1 MTEYTGTV
9 STGGEAATRT
19 LQDLTISK
27 FAVSSMNNNCYLL
40 RCRQT
45 AQQVLIDAADD
56 PDRILREAG
65 GEGLATVV
73 TTHRHWD
80 HIRALSQ
87 VIEVTGARSLA
98 HEDDAEEIPV
108 VTATLTDGDTI
119 SVGECELTAI
129 HLAGHTPGS
138 VALHYA
144 DPHGHSHLFT
154 GDSLFPGGV
163 GRTTNPEDFQSL
175 FHDVTTKLFDRFDD
189 DTWVYPGH
197 GNDTTLGEER
207 GQLSEWQARGW

>member
-9 STGGEAATRT
+9 YTGGEAATRT
-19 LQDLTISK
+19 LHDLTISK

-45 AQQVLIDAADD
+45 GRQVLIDAADD

-80 HIRALSQ
+80 HIRALPK
-87 VIEVTGARSLA
+87 VIEATGAHSLA

-108 VTATLTDGDTI
+108 VTATLADGDSI

-197 GNDTTLGEER
+197 GNDTTLGHER
-207 GQLSEWQARGW
+207 GQLPEWKARGW